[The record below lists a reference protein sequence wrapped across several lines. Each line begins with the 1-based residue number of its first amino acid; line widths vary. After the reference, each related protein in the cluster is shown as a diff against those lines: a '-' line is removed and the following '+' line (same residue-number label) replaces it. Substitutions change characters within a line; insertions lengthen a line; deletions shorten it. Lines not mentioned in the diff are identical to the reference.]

1 MHRRRRKR
9 PRTTAGASSSSS
21 LETNRQHPVANSNHK
36 TSLQPQQQRTKKPT
50 SSLSVSFLEDSDY
63 CFADGLKV
71 TPTDIPPRACL
82 PVFLEERRSG
92 QLWKKNKSQI
102 ATWQRRMLLHRGNT
116 TSNSS
121 RSNSSSMILKRTW
134 RPYASRRIPFTRVG
148 TPETE
153 AVLALDRTATQML
166 SLGGGGSSFSDDDD
180 DDDKN
185 HLALTLRL
193 YGTYIREICVVFE
206 NIDNFVEII
215 SHRMENS
222 ILHMQAS
229 RVPRPSE
236 PGKDALAR
244 QRPPLYL

>member
-9 PRTTAGASSSSS
+9 PRTTAPAGASSSSL
-21 LETNRQHPVANSNHK
+21 LENRPHQVANYYYSNNNHK
-36 TSLQPQQQRTKKPT
+36 TSLPQPQQRPKKPT
-50 SSLSVSFLEDSDY
+50 SSLSASFLEDSDY
-63 CFADGLKV
+63 SFADGLKV

-92 QLWKKNKSQI
+92 LWKKTSQKI
-102 ATWQRRMLLHRGNT
+102 ATWQRRMLLHRDNA
-116 TSNSS
+116 TSNF
-121 RSNSSSMILKRTW
+121 SSSSSMMILKRTW

-193 YGTYIREICVVFE
+193 YGTYIREICVSCL
-206 NIDNFVEII
+206 DNFAEII
-215 SHRMENS
+215 SHRMEHS
-222 ILHMQAS
+222 FHLRRPES
-229 RVPRPSE
+229 LGRPSS
-236 PGKDALAR
+236 
-244 QRPPLYL
+244 QRMLW